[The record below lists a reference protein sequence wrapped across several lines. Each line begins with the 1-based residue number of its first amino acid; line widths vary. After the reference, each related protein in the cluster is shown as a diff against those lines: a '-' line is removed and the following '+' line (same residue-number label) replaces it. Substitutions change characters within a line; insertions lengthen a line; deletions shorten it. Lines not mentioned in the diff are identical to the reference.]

1 MLDKLNENGGA
12 ENIYFDWWSADNY
25 DDDDKKVDE
34 NEDQT
39 ADKNKV
45 NTILLNLCYKVS
57 RSALFSHLMNYFSV
71 LCTSVIFAVTLVT
84 CFLEF
89 IVQNCLIGKTN
100 QISART
106 PTYST
111 SDITCKPCISSQIW
125 ECPGIKW
132 ER

>member
-1 MLDKLNENGGA
+1 MFQCKLGDLNMFFMTVLVLDKLNENGGA

-57 RSALFSHLMNYFSV
+57 RPGFS
-71 LCTSVIFAVTLVT
+71 
-84 CFLEF
+84 
-89 IVQNCLIGKTN
+89 
-100 QISART
+100 
-106 PTYST
+106 
-111 SDITCKPCISSQIW
+111 
-125 ECPGIKW
+125 
-132 ER
+132 